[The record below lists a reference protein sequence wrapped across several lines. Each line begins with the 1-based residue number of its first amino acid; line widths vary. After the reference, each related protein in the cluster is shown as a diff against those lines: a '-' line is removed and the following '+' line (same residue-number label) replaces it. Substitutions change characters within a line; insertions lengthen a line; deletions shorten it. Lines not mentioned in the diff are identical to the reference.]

1 MIEEIRRELEL
12 KIKELEWKNNLRSLE
27 VIEWIK
33 SLLKKMEE
41 KPQPNVKEITV
52 EIPEVTKEIVE
63 EAVEQAKEE
72 LKKPA
77 PKRKIVFKKK

>member
-12 KIKELEWKNNLRSLE
+12 KIKELERKNNLRSLE
-27 VIEWIK
+27 VIEWLK

-41 KPQPNVKEITV
+41 KPAPIKKEITV
-52 EIPEVTKEIVE
+52 EIPKEVVE
-63 EAVEQAKEE
+63 EAVKEE
-72 LKKPA
+72 AKKPA